1 MRNAGRRTTLRDVAH
16 PAVVDRT
23 AGQDSRLCS
32 VLTGDGQIVSTRCL
46 IADTPL
52 LRMRGL
58 LGRTELAEGEGVLI
72 RPTNAIHMWFMRFAI
87 DAIFLD
93 DQCEIL
99 RIAEG
104 LGPWRMAACR
114 GAKSVLEVAA
124 GTCAEVGVTP
134 GDRLRFDVCV
144 PA

>member
-1 MRNAGRRTTLRDVAH
+1 MVSPPRVGPNARV
-16 PAVVDRT
+16 
-23 AGQDSRLCS
+23 CS
-32 VLTGDGQIVSTRCL
+32 VLTDDGRVVSERCL
-46 IADTPL
+46 IADTPR

-58 LGRTELAEGEGVLI
+58 LGRADLPAGEGLLI

-93 DQCEIL
+93 EHGEVL
-99 RIAEG
+99 RVAER
-104 LGPWRMAACR
+104 LQPWRMAVRR

-124 GTCAEVGVTP
+124 GTCADAGVRP
-134 GDRLRFDVCV
+134 GDRLMFDAMPG